1 MIRRTP
7 RSTRTDTL
15 FPYTTLFRS
24 RGHGLT
30 CSVVRVH
37 YVNSVR
43 AAVGRQTSERHEVK
57 HAVAFKAE
65 AAVEQIAL
73 DRFGAKLIQASQIAA
88 DAKVTQP
95 PRQGRDRLAPAAIA
109 VRQGQVQDV
118 HLANHRP
125 GPATGVG
132 ASEVLAGVGG
142 NGMEAK
148 VMPGN
153 GCQVVSITHE
163 VPAQPV
169 IYKIGR

>member
-1 MIRRTP
+1 MIRRPP

-24 RGHGLT
+24 
-30 CSVVRVH
+30 
-37 YVNSVR
+37 
-43 AAVGRQTSERHEVK
+43 
-57 HAVAFKAE
+57 
-65 AAVEQIAL
+65 EQIAL

-125 GPATGVG
+125 GPATGGG
-132 ASEVLAGVGG
+132 ASAVLAGVGG
-142 NGMEAK
+142 DGMEAK

-153 GCQVVSITHE
+153 GDGKSVVRGKGVS
-163 VPAQPV
+163 VGV
-169 IYKIGR
+169 DIGGGRSSK

>member
-1 MIRRTP
+1 MHHQ
-7 RSTRTDTL
+7 
-15 FPYTTLFRS
+15 

-109 VRQGQVQDV
+109 VRPGQVQDV

-125 GPATGVG
+125 GPARPEENT
-132 ASEVLAGVGG
+132 SELPSLMRTSYAVFCLTQH
-142 NGMEAK
+142 NNK
-148 VMPGN
+148 TN
-153 GCQVVSITHE
+153 
-163 VPAQPV
+163 
-169 IYKIGR
+169 